1 MSPLL
6 LATPVAASWWPLS
19 ARRHPGV
26 DFQFEQPWE
35 AGTGW
40 LVPRSEVD
48 GMLVV
53 RRGAGGPEG
62 EPSTRIAHRA
72 SRIALIMDLL
82 VTSFRSETGQPSSG
96 SLARTRRTL
105 EVGELRR
112 LVFEKMPQCASVGT
126 YSPTSYPRS
135 PSVAPTW
142 QRTPAGMFAIQ
153 VEQRSDHISRI
164 DAQLSQVRHPSLP
177 PR

>member
-1 MSPLL
+1 
-6 LATPVAASWWPLS
+6 
-19 ARRHPGV
+19 
-26 DFQFEQPWE
+26 
-35 AGTGW
+35 
-40 LVPRSEVD
+40 
-48 GMLVV
+48 MLVV
-53 RRGAGGPEG
+53 RRGAGGPAG
-62 EPSTRIAHRA
+62 EPSTRIVHRA